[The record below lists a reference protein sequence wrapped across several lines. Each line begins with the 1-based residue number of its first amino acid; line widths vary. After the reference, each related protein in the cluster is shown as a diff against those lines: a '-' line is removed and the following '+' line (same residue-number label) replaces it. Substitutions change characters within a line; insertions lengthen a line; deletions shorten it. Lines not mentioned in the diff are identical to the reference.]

1 MYDLESYTKI
11 PYNDNINYQRAE
23 LVYLQ
28 SLPKDVQ
35 WANKGDK
42 IGDYFNFCLAEKNI
56 YLSASEKNYIV
67 NAVKTLINPITDLK
81 EYYNRE
87 RPYQLAKRLNINFKY
102 VPLDSAKTPAYPSGH
117 STQATF
123 VANLIGDLRPELKEE
138 VKYIANDVC
147 FSRLVAGVHF
157 PSDDVFGRFL
167 GTELF
172 KQFKKKK

>member
-1 MYDLESYTKI
+1 MYDLEPYTKV
-11 PYNDNINYQRAE
+11 PYNKNIDYQRAE

-42 IGDYFNFCLAEKNI
+42 IGEYFKFCLANKKI
-56 YLSASEKNYIV
+56 YLTASERKYIV
-67 NAVKTLINPITDLK
+67 DAVTTLKNPITDLK
-81 EYYNRE
+81 DYYNRE
-87 RPYQLAKRLNINFKY
+87 RPYQLAKRLNMNFKY
-102 VPLDSAKTPAYPSGH
+102 VPLNSAKTPAYPSGH
-117 STQATF
+117 STQAVFT
-123 VANLIGDLRPELKEE
+123 AYLIGDLRPELKEE

-172 KQFKKKK
+172 KQFKNIK